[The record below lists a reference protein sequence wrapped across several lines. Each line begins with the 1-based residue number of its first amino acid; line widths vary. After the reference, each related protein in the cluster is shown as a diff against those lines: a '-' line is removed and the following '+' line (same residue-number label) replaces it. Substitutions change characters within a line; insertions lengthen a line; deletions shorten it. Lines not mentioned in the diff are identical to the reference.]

1 MEIGDLRKEGGV
13 MAVNNSRNVQ
23 NEILIENN
31 KMRLV
36 TLLMSIS
43 VGPLLLTILIV
54 SFAGMVMAQRGM
66 DGQTV
71 VLILLGV
78 AIVLAV
84 LFGLAAWLL
93 SRGLIKS
100 IHSVAKSMDAISTGD
115 LSKTNLQDSQVKE
128 VVMLV
133 ESTQGLQSNLDR
145 TITNLKAATG
155 ILVEKIADVA
165 ELTGSTF
172 ERANQIE
179 EVIVNLTEATNSM
192 SENVQNIN
200 QQVIEIGNSVNDI
213 YGKVDILHANSEN
226 MLEVN
231 SKTSQDMQVIKENSD
246 RSLEAVKNITD
257 QIRGANDSIREIDS
271 AVELI
276 LNIADQTNLL
286 SLNASI
292 EAARAGEYGKG
303 FAVVAEE
310 IRSLSEQSA
319 EGAEMIRRLAQKIT
333 KESAKTVTLA
343 NQVLVLIKEGSDKVG
358 LAQNQYDEL
367 SEKIQHSAE
376 EIRAL
381 MAKAD
386 QLSDYKARIV
396 ENIHDLSAISEE
408 NAASHQE
415 VNANVAEIVSDVRIV
430 KTDCENMNEK
440 ALELEKVVEYFHK

>member
-1 MEIGDLRKEGGV
+1 

-36 TLLMSIS
+36 TLLMAIS

-66 DGQTV
+66 DGQTN

-78 AIVLAV
+78 AIILAV
-84 LFGLAAWLL
+84 LFGLMSWAI
-93 SRGLIKS
+93 SRRLIKS

-133 ESTQGLQSNLDR
+133 ESTQGLQSNLDH

-213 YGKVDILHANSEN
+213 YGKVDILHGNSEN

-430 KTDCENMNEK
+430 KNDCENMNEK

>member
-1 MEIGDLRKEGGV
+1 MEIGDLRKDGGV
-13 MAVNNSRNVQ
+13 MAENNSRNVQ

-36 TLLMSIS
+36 TLLMAIS

-54 SFAGMVMAQRGM
+54 SFTGMVMAQRGM

-78 AIVLAV
+78 AIILAV
-84 LFGLAAWLL
+84 LFGLMSWAI
-93 SRGLIKS
+93 SRRLIKS

-133 ESTQGLQSNLDR
+133 ESTQGLQSNLDH

-213 YGKVDILHANSEN
+213 YGKVDILHGNSEN

-415 VNANVAEIVSDVRIV
+415 VNANVAEIVSDVRVV

>member
-13 MAVNNSRNVQ
+13 MAENNSRNVQ

-36 TLLMSIS
+36 TLLMAIS

-54 SFAGMVMAQRGM
+54 SFTGMVMAQRGM

-133 ESTQGLQSNLDR
+133 ESTQGLQINLDH

-231 SKTSQDMQVIKENSD
+231 SKTNQDMQVIKENSD

-358 LAQNQYDEL
+358 LAQNQYEEL
-367 SEKIQHSAE
+367 SQKIQHSAE

-415 VNANVAEIVSDVRIV
+415 VNANVAEIVSDVRVV

>member
-13 MAVNNSRNVQ
+13 MAENNSRNVQ
-23 NEILIENN
+23 SEILIENN
-31 KMRLV
+31 KMRLA
-36 TLLMSIS
+36 TLLMAIS

-54 SFAGMVMAQRGM
+54 SFTGMVMAQRGM

-78 AIVLAV
+78 AIVLAG

-100 IHSVAKSMDAISTGD
+100 IHSVAKSMDAISIGD

-133 ESTQGLQSNLDR
+133 ESTQGLQINLDH

-231 SKTSQDMQVIKENSD
+231 SKTNQDMQVIKENSD

-358 LAQNQYDEL
+358 LAQNQYEEL
-367 SEKIQHSAE
+367 SQKIQHSAE

-415 VNANVAEIVSDVRIV
+415 VNANVAEIVSDVRVV